1 MSVGRL
7 LSLAVVV
14 CVSIAPARAQ
24 RYGEV
29 FGRIVDF
36 SQGGVFDASITIVD
50 EDTGFRRTVQS
61 ETGGAYA
68 VGSLAP
74 GSYKIT
80 VRKEGFR
87 PVMKFGVKVSS
98 GAAAR
103 EDFQLPLGSMEESVT
118 VVGTAPALERPDASA
133 GGQFDLDEVGQ
144 LPLNGRGVITL
155 LELIP
160 GTNVIPA
167 TRGDAGQF
175 TTSGM
180 RPNTNL
186 FTVDGVS
193 ANTGVSAGGLPAQ
206 SSGGALPALSAF
218 GSLDSMISVEAVQ
231 DFKLQTSTAVAEFGR
246 MPGASIALSSR
257 AGTDHFHG
265 SAVFRYR
272 NQYMGANDWFANQAG
287 DPRAPLGYEDF
298 APSFGGPLKRNRT
311 FFFLSYEGIWL
322 NQPYVYK
329 VPVPSTDTRLAVSP
343 AERAVLNLFPQP
355 NQGSLGQGAALWT
368 GQINRPA
375 GLTSGSARIDQ
386 AVTPRVTLFGRYSDS
401 PSHND
406 FGMPQVNHLDLRAQS
421 LTLGLN
427 ARPTARTVL
436 DVRVNESQSS
446 ADSIWTDTTGSNA
459 PGCALAT
466 LASGF
471 FPNVTVPCDELVRFS
486 IDGIGQVT
494 SGPEGSRRERQFQIV
509 PTAGLNLGRHAIK
522 IGADYR
528 RILAIRRDPTGS
540 VNLIDQSAGT
550 LTLLQDW
557 WKASA
562 NPINQDVAIEELSL
576 WLQDTWQVSSR
587 LTVAAGLRWEFS
599 PAPTVPANF
608 LDTTTNS
615 VVLNTQPLWPTSY
628 HDFAPRLGLAW
639 RLTKDGRT
647 VLRAGGGLYYDSSM
661 SIATDLI
668 NGGPFSASTPLKS
681 NISPFSTSSLTFGFE
696 QGLKLPQVRQWNVSL
711 EHGFGTHDVISLGY
725 VGSSGRDLIRREAGG
740 AGSSGQDYVALT
752 TNHGA
757 SSYNALEAQYRRH
770 VARGLD
776 AVASYA
782 WSHSLDN
789 DSSDSFLLW
798 STNGA
803 GIGGDHASS
812 DFDLRHSLTAAVS
825 YELPPPGSPRFAARL
840 LGGWVFDGI
849 VHARTG
855 FPIVLQQQEEI
866 LAINIVNAYRPN
878 WVYGQPLWI
887 SDANAPGGKTLNPA
901 AFSIPG
907 TYNTK
912 QGNLGRN
919 VPSGFGMEQVDL
931 SLKREFHFSEQRGIQ
946 VRLEV
951 FNALNQANFADPIK
965 FLDSPLFGQSTS
977 MLNTMLGTGS
987 SGSGLAPILQIGGP
1001 RSVQLS
1007 VRLHF

>member
-1 MSVGRL
+1 
-7 LSLAVVV
+7 
-14 CVSIAPARAQ
+14 
-24 RYGEV
+24 
-29 FGRIVDF
+29 
-36 SQGGVFDASITIVD
+36 
-50 EDTGFRRTVQS
+50 
-61 ETGGAYA
+61 
-68 VGSLAP
+68 
-74 GSYKIT
+74 
-80 VRKEGFR
+80 
-87 PVMKFGVKVSS
+87 
-98 GAAAR
+98 
-103 EDFQLPLGSMEESVT
+103 
-118 VVGTAPALERPDASA
+118 
-133 GGQFDLDEVGQ
+133 
-144 LPLNGRGVITL
+144 
-155 LELIP
+155 
-160 GTNVIPA
+160 
-167 TRGDAGQF
+167 
-175 TTSGM
+175 
-180 RPNTNL
+180 
-186 FTVDGVS
+186 
-193 ANTGVSAGGLPAQ
+193 
-206 SSGGALPALSAF
+206 
-218 GSLDSMISVEAVQ
+218 
-231 DFKLQTSTAVAEFGR
+231 
-246 MPGASIALSSR
+246 
-257 AGTDHFHG
+257 
-265 SAVFRYR
+265 
-272 NQYMGANDWFANQAG
+272 MGANDWFANQAG

>member
-1 MSVGRL
+1 MPVGRL

-29 FGRIVDF
+29 FGRIVDS
-36 SQGGVFDASITIVD
+36 SQGGVSDASILIVD
-50 EDTGFRRTVQS
+50 EDTGFRRTVES

-87 PVMKFGVKVSS
+87 PVMKFGVKVSWD
-98 GAAAR
+98 AAAR

-206 SSGGALPALSAF
+206 SSGGSLPALSAF

-257 AGTDHFHG
+257 AGSDHFHG

-287 DPRAPLGYEDF
+287 YPRAPLGYEDF

-322 NQPYVYK
+322 NQPYMYK

-343 AERAVLNLFPQP
+343 AELAVLNLFPQP
-355 NQGSLGQGAALWT
+355 NQGPLSQGAGLWT

-386 AVTPRVTLFGRYSDS
+386 AVTPRVTLFARYSDS

-406 FGMPQVNHLDLRAQS
+406 FGMPQVNHLNLRAQS

-436 DVRVNESQSS
+436 DLRVNESQST
-446 ADSIWTDTTGSNA
+446 ADSIWTDSTGSDA

-466 LASGF
+466 LAAGF
-471 FPNVTVPCDELVRFS
+471 NPRDTITCDDLVRLS
-486 IDGIGQVT
+486 INGIGEVI
-494 SGPEGSRRERQFQIV
+494 SGREGSRRERQFQIV
-509 PTAGLNLGRHAIK
+509 PTGGLNLGHHAIK
-522 IGADYR
+522 AGADYR

-540 VNLIDQSAGT
+540 TNLIDESADT
-550 LTLLQDW
+550 IALLQDW
-557 WKASA
+557 WDAYAPPVNA
-562 NPINQDVAIEELSL
+562 NVAVQELSL

-599 PAPTVPANF
+599 PAPTAAGYF
-608 LDTTTNS
+608 LDTTTNNL
-615 VVLNTQPLWPTSY
+615 VLNTQPLWPTSY

-639 RLTKDGRT
+639 RLTRDGRT

-668 NGGPFSASTPLKS
+668 NGGPFSTTTLHSS
-681 NISPFSTSSLTFGFE
+681 ISPISSSSLAFGFE

-725 VGSSGRDLIRREAGG
+725 VGSAGRDLIRREAGG
-740 AGSSGQDYVALT
+740 AGSNGQNYVALT
-752 TNHGA
+752 TDHGA
-757 SSYNALEAQYRRH
+757 STYDALEAQYRRH

-776 AVASYA
+776 AVASYT

-789 DSSDSFLLW
+789 DSSDAFLLW
-798 STNGA
+798 SANGA
-803 GIGGDHASS
+803 GLGDDHASS
-812 DFDLRHSLTAAVS
+812 DFDLRHSLTAAVG
-825 YELPPPGSPRFAARL
+825 YELPPPASPRFAARL
-840 LGGWVFDGI
+840 LGAWVFDGI

-855 FPIVLQQQEEI
+855 FPITLQQEEEI
-866 LAINIVNAYRPN
+866 DAINVVNAYRPN

-907 TYNTK
+907 TYNTT

-919 VPSGFGMEQVDL
+919 VPSGFGMGQVDL
-931 SLKREFHFSEQRGIQ
+931 SLKREFRFGEQRGIQ

-951 FNALNQANFADPIK
+951 FNALNQANFADPLK

-987 SGSGLAPILQIGGP
+987 SGSGLAPVLQIGGP

>member
-1 MSVGRL
+1 MPVGRL

-14 CVSIAPARAQ
+14 SVSIAPARAQ
-24 RYGEV
+24 RYGEI
-29 FGRIVDF
+29 FGKIVD
-36 SQGGVFDASITIVD
+36 SSLGGVSDASIMLVD
-50 EDTGFRRTVQS
+50 EDTGFRRTSQS

-68 VGSLAP
+68 IGSLAP

-87 PVMKFGVKVSS
+87 PVMMFGVRVSA
-98 GAAAR
+98 GVAAR
-103 EDFQLPLGSMEESVT
+103 QDFQLPLGSIEDSVT

-175 TTSGM
+175 TTGGM
-180 RPNTNL
+180 RANTNL
-186 FTVDGVS
+186 FTVDGIS

-206 SSGGALPALSAF
+206 SSGGSLPALSAF

-231 DFKLQTSTAVAEFGR
+231 EFKLQTSTAVAEFGR

-257 AGTDHFHG
+257 AGTDQFHG
-265 SAVFRYR
+265 AAVFRYR

-287 DPRAPLGYEDF
+287 YPRAPLGYEDF

-311 FFFLSYEGIWL
+311 FFFLTYEGIWL
-322 NQPYVYK
+322 NQPYMYK
-329 VPVPSTDTRLAVSP
+329 VPVPSADVRLAVSP
-343 AERAVLNLFPQP
+343 AEQAVLNLFPQP
-355 NQGSLGQGAALWT
+355 NQGLIAPSVGLWT
-368 GQINRPA
+368 GQINRAA

-386 AVTPRVTLFGRYSDS
+386 AVTPRVTLFARYSDS

-406 FGMPQVNHLDLRAQS
+406 FGMPQVNHLNLRAQS

-427 ARPTARTVL
+427 ARPTLRTVL

-446 ADSIWTDTTGSNA
+446 ADSIWTDSAGSDA

-466 LASGF
+466 LAAGF
-471 FPNVTVPCDELVRFS
+471 FPRNTITCDDLVRLS
-486 IDGIGQVT
+486 INGIGQVI
-494 SGPEGSRRERQFQIV
+494 SGREGSRRERQFQIV
-509 PTAGLNLGRHAIK
+509 PTAGLNLGHHSIK
-522 IGADYR
+522 LGADYR

-540 VNLIDQSAGT
+540 TNLIDESADT
-550 LTLLQDW
+550 ITLLQDW
-557 WKASA
+557 WDAYAAPVNAS
-562 NPINQDVAIEELSL
+562 VGVEELSV

-599 PAPTVPANF
+599 PAPTVAGYF
-608 LDTTTNS
+608 LDTTSNNL
-615 VVLNTQPLWPTSY
+615 VLNTQPLWPTSY

-639 RLTKDGRT
+639 RLTKEGRT

-661 SIATDLI
+661 SIATDVI
-668 NGGPFSASTPLKS
+668 NGGPFSASRLTS
-681 NISPFSTSSLTFGFE
+681 GISPISTSSLMFGFE

-711 EHGFGTHDVISLGY
+711 EHGFGTHDVVSLGY
-725 VGSSGRDLIRREAGG
+725 VGSSGRGLIRREAGG
-740 AGSSGQDYVALT
+740 AGSNGQDYVALT
-752 TNHGA
+752 TNQAA

-776 AVASYA
+776 AVASYT

-789 DSSDSFLLW
+789 DSSDAFLLW
-798 STNGA
+798 SANGA

-825 YELPPPGSPRFAARL
+825 YELPPPNSPRFTARL
-840 LGGWVFDGI
+840 LGSWVFDGI

-855 FPIVLQQQEEI
+855 FPINLQQEEEI
-866 LAINIVNAYRPN
+866 DAINVVNAYRPG

-887 SDANAPGGKTLNPA
+887 SDTNAPGGKTLNPA

-907 TYNTK
+907 TYNTT

-919 VPSGFGMEQVDL
+919 VLSGFGMKQVDL
-931 SLKREFHFSEQRGIQ
+931 SLKREFPFGEKRGIQ
-946 VRLEV
+946 FRLEV
-951 FNALNQANFADPIK
+951 FNALNLANFADPIR
-965 FLDSPLFGQSTS
+965 FMDSPLFGQSTS
-977 MLNTMLGTGS
+977 MLNSMLGTGS

-1001 RSVQLS
+1001 RSAQLS
-1007 VRLHF
+1007 VRFHF

>member
-1 MSVGRL
+1 MPVGRL
-7 LSLAVVV
+7 LSLAMVVALSV
-14 CVSIAPARAQ
+14 APARAQ

-29 FGRIVDF
+29 FGRIVDS
-36 SQGGVFDASITIVD
+36 SQGGVSDASITIVD
-50 EDTGFRRTVQS
+50 EDTGFRRAAQS

-68 VGSLAP
+68 IGSLAP

-87 PVMKFGVKVSS
+87 PVMKFGVKVST

-103 EDFQLPLGSMEESVT
+103 EDFQLALGSMEESVT

-133 GGQFDLDEVGQ
+133 GGQFDLDEAGQ

-206 SSGGALPALSAF
+206 SSGGALPSLSAF

-231 DFKLQTSTAVAEFGR
+231 EFKLQTSTAVAEFGR

-287 DPRAPLGYEDF
+287 YPRAPLGYEDF

-311 FFFLSYEGIWL
+311 FFFLSYENIWL
-322 NQPYVYK
+322 NQPYMYK
-329 VPVPSTDTRLAVSP
+329 VPAPSADTRLAVSP

-355 NQGSLGQGAALWT
+355 NQGALGTDTGLWT

-386 AVTPRVTLFGRYSDS
+386 AVTPRVTVFARYSDS

-427 ARPTARTVL
+427 ARPSARTVL

-471 FPNVTVPCDELVRFS
+471 FPSDTVTCDSLVRFS
-486 IDGIGQVT
+486 INGVGEAI
-494 SGPEGSRRERQFQIV
+494 SGREGSRRQRQFQIV
-509 PTAGLNLGRHAIK
+509 PTAGLNLGRHSIK
-522 IGADYR
+522 LGADYR

-540 VNLIDQSAGT
+540 TNLIDESADT

-557 WKASA
+557 WSA
-562 NPINQDVAIEELSL
+562 YAAPVNANAAVEELSV

-599 PAPTVPANF
+599 PAPNVSANF
-608 LDTTTNS
+608 LDPTTNGL
-615 VVLNTQPLWPTSY
+615 VLNRQPLWPTSY
-628 HDFAPRLGLAW
+628 HDYAPRLGLAW
-639 RLTKDGRT
+639 RLTEDGRT
-647 VLRAGGGLYYDSSM
+647 VLRAGGGLFYDSSM

-668 NGGPFSASTPLKS
+668 NGGPFNASKLTS
-681 NISPFSTSSLTFGFE
+681 NISLIASSSLTFGFE

-711 EHGFGTHDVISLGY
+711 EHGFGTHDEISLGY
-725 VGSSGRDLIRREAGG
+725 VGSSGRELIRREAGG
-740 AGSSGQDYVALT
+740 AGSIGQSYAALT
-752 TNHGA
+752 TDHGA
-757 SSYNALEAQYRRH
+757 SSYDALEAQYRRH

-789 DSSDSFLLW
+789 DSSDAFLLW
-798 STNGA
+798 CASGA

-825 YELPPPGSPRFAARL
+825 YQLAPPASPGFAARL
-840 LGGWVFDGI
+840 VGGWAFDAI

-855 FPIVLQQQEEI
+855 FPITLQQQEEI
-866 LAINIVNAYRPN
+866 DAIGVVNAYRPD

-887 SDANAPGGKTLNPA
+887 SEANAPGGKTLNPA
-901 AFSIPG
+901 AFSVPG
-907 TYNTK
+907 TYNTA

-931 SLKREFHFSEQRGIQ
+931 SLKREFHFGEQRGIQ
-946 VRLEV
+946 FRLEA
-951 FNALNQANFADPIK
+951 FNAFNHANFADPIK

>member
-1 MSVGRL
+1 MPVGRL

-14 CVSIAPARAQ
+14 CVSMAPARAQ

-29 FGRIVDF
+29 FGKIVDS
-36 SQGGVFDASITIVD
+36 SQGGVSDASIMIVD

-68 VGSLAP
+68 IGSLAP

-231 DFKLQTSTAVAEFGR
+231 DFKLQTSSAVAEFGR

-287 DPRAPLGYEDF
+287 YPRAPLGYEDF

-329 VPVPSTDTRLAVSP
+329 VPVPSTEVRLAVSP
-343 AERAVLNLFPQP
+343 AEQAVLNLFPQP
-355 NQGSLGQGAALWT
+355 NHGLIATNTGEWT
-368 GQINRPA
+368 GQVNRPA

-406 FGMPQVNHLDLRAQS
+406 FGEPQVNHLGLRAQS

-446 ADSIWTDTTGSNA
+446 ADSVWTASTGSGA

-466 LASGF
+466 QASGF
-471 FPNVTVPCDELVRFS
+471 FPRATVTCDDLVRFS
-486 IDGIGQVT
+486 INGIGQVI
-494 SGPEGSRRERQFQIV
+494 SGREGSRRERQFQIV
-509 PTAGLNLGRHAIK
+509 PTAGLNLGRHSIK
-522 IGADYR
+522 LGLDYR

-540 VNLIDQSAGT
+540 INLIDESADT
-550 LTLLQDW
+550 ITLLQDW
-557 WKASA
+557 WFAHADPVNA
-562 NPINQDVAIEELSL
+562 NAAVQELSL

-599 PAPTVPANF
+599 PAPTAQANF
-608 LDTTTNS
+608 LDATTNS
-615 VVLNTQPLWPTSY
+615 LVQNTQPLWPTSY
-628 HDFAPRLGLAW
+628 HDYAPRLGLAW
-639 RLTKDGRT
+639 RITKDGRT
-647 VLRAGGGLYYDSSM
+647 VLRAGGGLFYDSSM

-668 NGGPFSASTPLKS
+668 NGGPFSANVLNS
-681 NISPFSTSSLTFGFE
+681 NISPIASSSLTFGFE

-740 AGSSGQDYVALT
+740 AGSNLQDYVALT

-757 SSYNALEAQYRRH
+757 SSYNALQAQYRRH

-776 AVASYA
+776 AVVSYA
-782 WSHSLDN
+782 WAHSLDD
-789 DSSDSFLLW
+789 DSSDAFLLW
-798 STNGA
+798 AAHGA
-803 GIGGDHASS
+803 GIGHDHASS

-825 YELPPPGSPRFAARL
+825 YELPPPASPRFAARL
-840 LGGWVFDGI
+840 LGGWAFDGI

-855 FPIVLQQQEEI
+855 FPITLQQAEEI
-866 LAINIVNAYRPN
+866 SAINVVNAYRPN

-907 TYNTK
+907 TYNTT

-919 VPSGFGMEQVDL
+919 VPSGFGMAQLDL
-931 SLKREFHFSEQRGIQ
+931 SLKREFHFGEQRGIQ
-946 VRLEV
+946 FRLEA
-951 FNALNQANFADPIK
+951 FNALNQANFADPIR

-987 SGSGLAPILQIGGP
+987 SGSGLAPVLQIGGP

>member
-1 MSVGRL
+1 MPVGRL
-7 LSLAVVV
+7 LSLAVLV
-14 CVSIAPARAQ
+14 CVSMAPARAQ

-29 FGRIVDF
+29 FGRIVDS
-36 SQGGVFDASITIVD
+36 SQGGVSDASIMIVD

-61 ETGGAYA
+61 EASGAYA
-68 VGSLAP
+68 IGSLAP

-80 VRKEGFR
+80 IRKEGFR
-87 PVMKFGVKVSS
+87 PVMKFGVKISS
-98 GAAAR
+98 GEAAR

-265 SAVFRYR
+265 SAVFRFR

-287 DPRAPLGYEDF
+287 YPRAPLGYEDL
-298 APSFGGPLKRNRT
+298 APSFGGPIKRNRT
-311 FFFLSYEGIWL
+311 FFFLSYESIWL
-322 NQPYVYK
+322 NQPFMYK
-329 VPVPSTDTRLAVSP
+329 VPVPSAAARLAVIP
-343 AERAVLNLFPQP
+343 AEEAVLNLFPQP
-355 NQGSLGQGAALWT
+355 NQGPLAVGVDEWT
-368 GQINRPA
+368 GQVNRAA

-386 AVTPRVTLFGRYSDS
+386 AVTPRVTLFARYSDS
-401 PSHND
+401 PSHSD
-406 FGMPQVNHLDLRAQS
+406 FGMPEVNHVNLRAQS

-436 DVRVNESQSS
+436 DVRVNESQST

-459 PGCALAT
+459 PGCTLAT
-466 LASGF
+466 LASALN
-471 FPNVTVPCDELVRFS
+471 PRATITCDDMVRLY
-486 IDGIGQVT
+486 IDGVGEVI
-494 SGPEGSRRERQFQIV
+494 SGREGSRRERQFQIV
-509 PTAGLNLGRHAIK
+509 PTAGLNLGRHAVK
-522 IGADYR
+522 IGADFR

-540 VNLIDQSAGT
+540 TNLIDVSADTIT
-550 LTLLQDW
+550 LPQVW
-557 WKASA
+557 WDAYA
-562 NPINQDVAIEELSL
+562 PPVNQDVAVQELSL

-599 PAPTVPANF
+599 PAPTVSANF
-608 LDTTTNS
+608 LDTTS
-615 VVLNTQPLWPTSY
+615 GEMVLNTQPLWPTSY

-647 VLRAGGGLYYDSSM
+647 VVRAGAGLYYDSSM

-668 NGGPFSASTPLKS
+668 NGGPFSATTLHSNVSPLA
-681 NISPFSTSSLTFGFE
+681 SSLLTFGFE
-696 QGLKLPQVRQWNVSL
+696 QGLKLPQVRQWNVL
-711 EHGFGTHDVISLGY
+711 IEHGFGTHDAISLGY
-725 VGSSGRDLIRREAGG
+725 VGSTGRDLIRREAGG
-740 AGSSGQDYVALT
+740 AGSAGQYYAALT

-757 SSYNALEAQYRRH
+757 SSYNALEVQYRRH

-789 DSSDSFLLW
+789 DSSDAFLLW
-798 STNGA
+798 SANGA

-812 DFDLRHSLTAAVS
+812 DFDLRHSLTAALS
-825 YELPPPGSPRFAARL
+825 YELPPPASPRFAARL
-840 LGGWVFDGI
+840 LGGWAFDAI

-855 FPIVLQQQEEI
+855 FPITLLQREEI
-866 LAINIVNAYRPN
+866 DAIGIVNAYRPN

-887 SDANAPGGKTLNPA
+887 SDANAPGGKILNPA

-907 TYNTK
+907 ENNTK

-931 SLKREFHFSEQRGIQ
+931 SLKREFHFGEQRGIQ

-965 FLDSPLFGQSTS
+965 FLDSALFGQSTS

-1001 RSVQLS
+1001 RSMQLS

>member
-1 MSVGRL
+1 MPVGRL

-24 RYGEV
+24 RYGDV
-29 FGRIVDF
+29 FGKIVDS
-36 SQGGVFDASITIVD
+36 SQGGVSDASITIVD
-50 EDTGFRRTVQS
+50 EDTGFRRTAQS

-144 LPLNGRGVITL
+144 LPLNGRGIITL

-246 MPGASIALSSR
+246 MPGASIALTSR

-287 DPRAPLGYEDF
+287 YPRAPLGYEDL

-329 VPVPSTDTRLAVSP
+329 VPVPATDTRLAVSP
-343 AERAVLNLFPQP
+343 AERAVLNLFPQA
-355 NQGSLGQGAALWT
+355 NQGSLGQGAGLWT

-386 AVTPRVTLFGRYSDS
+386 AVTPRVTLFARYSDS

-436 DVRVNESQSS
+436 DLRVNESQSS
-446 ADSIWTDTTGSNA
+446 ADSIWTDTTGSDA

-471 FPNVTVPCDELVRFS
+471 FPRETLTCNDLVRLS
-486 IDGIGQVT
+486 INGIGEVI
-494 SGPEGSRRERQFQIV
+494 SGREGSRRERQFQIV
-509 PTAGLNLGRHAIK
+509 PTAGLNLGHHSIK
-522 IGADYR
+522 LGTDYR
-528 RILAIRRDPTGS
+528 RILAIRRDPAGS
-540 VNLIDQSAGT
+540 TNLVDESADT
-550 LTLLQDW
+550 ITLLQDW
-557 WKASA
+557 WSA
-562 NPINQDVAIEELSL
+562 YAPPVNANAAVKELSL

-599 PAPTVPANF
+599 PAPIVAGYF
-608 LDTTTNS
+608 LDATTNNL
-615 VVLNTQPLWPTSY
+615 VLNTQPLWPTSY
-628 HDFAPRLGLAW
+628 HDYAPRLGLAW
-639 RLTKDGRT
+639 RLSKDGRT

-668 NGGPFSASTPLKS
+668 NGGPFSATMLKS
-681 NISPFSTSSLTFGFE
+681 NISPISSSSLMFGFE

-740 AGSSGQDYVALT
+740 AGSNGQDYVALT

-757 SSYNALEAQYRRH
+757 SSYNALQAQYRRH

-789 DSSDSFLLW
+789 DSSDAFLLW
-798 STNGA
+798 SANGA
-803 GIGGDHASS
+803 AIGADHASS

-825 YELPPPGSPRFAARL
+825 YELPPPASPRFAARL
-840 LGGWVFDGI
+840 LGAWAFDGI

-855 FPIVLQQQEEI
+855 FPITLQQEEEI
-866 LAINIVNAYRPN
+866 DAINVVNAYRPK

-887 SDANAPGGKTLNPA
+887 SDANAPGGKSFNPA

-907 TYNTK
+907 TYNTT

-919 VPSGFGMEQVDL
+919 VPSGFGMEQVDF
-931 SLKREFHFSEQRGIQ
+931 SLKREFHFGEQRGIQ
-946 VRLEV
+946 LRLEA
-951 FNALNQANFADPIK
+951 FNVLNQANFADPIK
-965 FLDSPLFGQSTS
+965 FMDSPLFGQSTS

-987 SGSGLAPILQIGGP
+987 SGSGLAPVLQIGGP

>member
-1 MSVGRL
+1 MPVGRL

-29 FGRIVDF
+29 FGKIVDS
-36 SQGGVFDASITIVD
+36 SQGGVSDAAITIID

-68 VGSLAP
+68 VGSMVP

-87 PVMKFGVKVSS
+87 QVVMFGVKVSA

-103 EDFQLPLGSMEESVT
+103 QDFQLPLGSMEESVT

-144 LPLNGRGVITL
+144 LPLNGRGIITL

-193 ANTGVSAGGLPAQ
+193 ANTGVSTGGLPAQ

-246 MPGASIALSSR
+246 MPGASIALTSR

-287 DPRAPLGYEDF
+287 YPRAPLGYEDF

-329 VPVPSTDTRLAVSP
+329 VPVPSTDARLAVSP
-343 AERAVLNLFPQP
+343 AERAVLNLFPQA
-355 NQGSLGQGAALWT
+355 NQGSLGQGAGLWT

-386 AVTPRVTLFGRYSDS
+386 AVTPRVTLFARYSDS

-436 DVRVNESQSS
+436 DLRVNESQSS
-446 ADSIWTDTTGSNA
+446 ADSIWTDTTGSDA

-471 FPNVTVPCDELVRFS
+471 FPRETLTCNDLVRLS
-486 IDGIGQVT
+486 INGIGEVI
-494 SGPEGSRRERQFQIV
+494 SGREGSRRERQFQIV
-509 PTAGLNLGRHAIK
+509 PTAGLNLGHHSIK
-522 IGADYR
+522 LGTDYR
-528 RILAIRRDPTGS
+528 RILAIRRDPAGS
-540 VNLIDQSAGT
+540 TNLVDESADT
-550 LTLLQDW
+550 ITLLQDW
-557 WKASA
+557 WSA
-562 NPINQDVAIEELSL
+562 YAAPVNANAAVKELSL

-599 PAPTVPANF
+599 PAPTVAGYF
-608 LDTTTNS
+608 LDATTNNL
-615 VVLNTQPLWPTSY
+615 VLNTQPLWPTSY
-628 HDFAPRLGLAW
+628 HDYAPRLGLAW
-639 RLTKDGRT
+639 RLSKDGRT

-668 NGGPFSASTPLKS
+668 NGGPFSATMLKS
-681 NISPFSTSSLTFGFE
+681 NISPISSSSLMFGFE

-740 AGSSGQDYVALT
+740 AGSNGQDYVALT

-757 SSYNALEAQYRRH
+757 SSYNALQAQYRRH

-789 DSSDSFLLW
+789 DSSDAFLLW
-798 STNGA
+798 SANGA
-803 GIGGDHASS
+803 AIGADHASS

-825 YELPPPGSPRFAARL
+825 YELPPPASPRFAARL
-840 LGGWVFDGI
+840 LGAWAFDGI

-855 FPIVLQQQEEI
+855 FPITLQQEEEI
-866 LAINIVNAYRPN
+866 DAINVVNAYRPK

-887 SDANAPGGKTLNPA
+887 SDANAPGGKSFNPA

-907 TYNTK
+907 TYNTT

-919 VPSGFGMEQVDL
+919 VPSGFGMEQVDF
-931 SLKREFHFSEQRGIQ
+931 SLKREFHFGEQRGIQ
-946 VRLEV
+946 LRLEA
-951 FNALNQANFADPIK
+951 FNVLNQANFADPIK
-965 FLDSPLFGQSTS
+965 FMDSPLFGQSTS

-987 SGSGLAPILQIGGP
+987 SGSGLAPVLQIGGP

>member
-14 CVSIAPARAQ
+14 CVSMAPARAQ
-24 RYGEV
+24 GYGEV
-29 FGRIVDF
+29 FGKIVDS
-36 SQGGVFDASITIVD
+36 SQGGVSDASITIVD
-50 EDTGFRRTVQS
+50 EDTGFRRAAQS

-68 VGSLAP
+68 IGSLAP

-87 PVMKFGVKVSS
+87 PVMKFGVRVSS

-103 EDFQLPLGSMEESVT
+103 EDFQLPLGSMEDSVT

-133 GGQFDLDEVGQ
+133 GGQFDLDEVGR

-206 SSGGALPALSAF
+206 SSGGALPSLSAF

-231 DFKLQTSTAVAEFGR
+231 DFKLQTSTSVAEFGR

-287 DPRAPLGYEDF
+287 YPRAPLGYEDL
-298 APSFGGPLKRNRT
+298 APSLGGPLKRNRT

-329 VPVPSTDTRLAVSP
+329 VPVPSTEVRLAVSP
-343 AERAVLNLFPQP
+343 AEQAVLNLFPQP
-355 NQGSLGQGAALWT
+355 NQGPLGQGAGLWT

-386 AVTPRVTLFGRYSDS
+386 AVTPRVTLFARYSDS

-406 FGMPQVNHLDLRAQS
+406 FGTPEVNHIDLRAQS

-436 DVRVNESQSS
+436 DLRVNESQSS

-471 FPNVTVPCDELVRFS
+471 APSTTVTCDELVRFS
-486 IDGIGQVT
+486 IDGIGQAI
-494 SGPEGSRRERQFQIV
+494 SGREGSRRERQFQIV
-509 PTAGLNLGRHAIK
+509 PTAGLNLGRHSIK
-522 IGADYR
+522 LGADYR

-540 VNLIDQSAGT
+540 INLIAEGAAT

-557 WKASA
+557 WRASA
-562 NPINQDVAIEELSL
+562 DPVNANAAVQELSL

-599 PAPTVPANF
+599 PAPTVTANF
-608 LDTTTNS
+608 LNAAGNGL
-615 VVLNTQPLWPTSY
+615 VPNTQPLWPTSY
-628 HDFAPRLGLAW
+628 DDYAPRLGLAW
-639 RLTKDGRT
+639 RLTNDGRT
-647 VLRAGGGLYYDSSM
+647 VLRAGGGLFYDSSM

-668 NGGPFSASTPLKS
+668 NGGPFSANKLTSGISSIS
-681 NISPFSTSSLTFGFE
+681 NSSLSFGFE
-696 QGLKLPQVRQWNVSL
+696 HGLKLPQVRQWNVSL
-711 EHGFGTHDVISLGY
+711 EHGFGNHDVISLGY

-740 AGSSGQDYVALT
+740 AGTDGQSYVALT
-752 TNHGA
+752 TDHGA
-757 SSYNALEAQYRRH
+757 SSYNALEMQYRRH

-776 AVASYA
+776 AVASYT
-782 WSHSLDN
+782 WSHSLDD
-789 DSSDSFLLW
+789 DSSDAFLLW
-798 STNGA
+798 SAFGA
-803 GIGGDHASS
+803 GIGDDHASS

-825 YELPPPGSPRFAARL
+825 YELPPPASPKFAARL
-840 LGGWVFDGI
+840 LGGWSIDGI

-855 FPIVLQQQEEI
+855 FPITLQEAEEI
-866 LAINIVNAYRPN
+866 DAINVVNAYRPN

-887 SDANAPGGKTLNPA
+887 SDAHAPGGKTLNPA
-901 AFSIPG
+901 AFSIPASPAQS
-907 TYNTK
+907 

-919 VPSGFGMEQVDL
+919 VPSGFGMGQVDL
-931 SLKREFHFSEQRGIQ
+931 ALKREFHFGEQRGIQ
-946 VRLEV
+946 FRLEA
-951 FNALNQANFADPIK
+951 FNALNQANFADPIR

-987 SGSGLAPILQIGGP
+987 SGSGLAPVLQIGGP
-1001 RSVQLS
+1001 RSVQVS

>member
-1 MSVGRL
+1 MPVGRL

-14 CVSIAPARAQ
+14 SVSIAPARAQ
-24 RYGEV
+24 RYGEI
-29 FGRIVDF
+29 FGKIVD
-36 SQGGVFDASITIVD
+36 SSLGGVSDASIMLVD
-50 EDTGFRRTVQS
+50 EDTGFRRTSQS

-68 VGSLAP
+68 IGSLAP

-87 PVMKFGVKVSS
+87 PVMMFGVRVSA
-98 GAAAR
+98 GVAAR
-103 EDFQLPLGSMEESVT
+103 QDFQLPLGSIEDSVT

-175 TTSGM
+175 TTGGM
-180 RPNTNL
+180 RANTNL
-186 FTVDGVS
+186 FTVDGIS

-206 SSGGALPALSAF
+206 SSGGSLPALSAF

-231 DFKLQTSTAVAEFGR
+231 EFKLQTSTAVAEFGR

-257 AGTDHFHG
+257 AGTDQFHG
-265 SAVFRYR
+265 AAVFRYR

-287 DPRAPLGYEDF
+287 YPRAPLGYEDF

-311 FFFLSYEGIWL
+311 FFFLTYEGIWL
-322 NQPYVYK
+322 DQPYMYK
-329 VPVPSTDTRLAVSP
+329 VPVPSADVRLAVSP
-343 AERAVLNLFPQP
+343 AEQAVLNLFPQP
-355 NQGSLGQGAALWT
+355 NQGLIAPSVGLWT
-368 GQINRPA
+368 GQINRAA

-386 AVTPRVTLFGRYSDS
+386 AVTPRVTLFARYSDS

-406 FGMPQVNHLDLRAQS
+406 FGMPQVNHLNLRAQS

-427 ARPTARTVL
+427 ARPTLRTVL

-446 ADSIWTDTTGSNA
+446 ADSIWTDSAGSDA

-466 LASGF
+466 LAAGF
-471 FPNVTVPCDELVRFS
+471 FPRNTITCDDLVRLS
-486 IDGIGQVT
+486 INGIGQVI
-494 SGPEGSRRERQFQIV
+494 SGREGSRRERQFQIV
-509 PTAGLNLGRHAIK
+509 PTAGLNLGHHSIK
-522 IGADYR
+522 LGADYR

-540 VNLIDQSAGT
+540 TNLIDESADT
-550 LTLLQDW
+550 ITLLQDW
-557 WKASA
+557 WDAYAAPVNAS
-562 NPINQDVAIEELSL
+562 VGVEELSV

-599 PAPTVPANF
+599 PAPTVAGYF
-608 LDTTTNS
+608 LDVTSNS
-615 VVLNTQPLWPTSY
+615 LVLNTQPLWPTSC

-639 RLTKDGRT
+639 RLTKEGRT

-661 SIATDLI
+661 SIATDVI
-668 NGGPFSASTPLKS
+668 NGGPFSASRLTS
-681 NISPFSTSSLTFGFE
+681 GISPISTSSLMFGFE

-711 EHGFGTHDVISLGY
+711 EHGFGTHDVVSLGY
-725 VGSSGRDLIRREAGG
+725 VGSSGRGLIRREAGG
-740 AGSSGQDYVALT
+740 AGSNGQDYVALT
-752 TNHGA
+752 TNQAA

-776 AVASYA
+776 AVASYT

-789 DSSDSFLLW
+789 DSSDAFLLW
-798 STNGA
+798 SANGA

-812 DFDLRHSLTAAVS
+812 DFDLRHSLTGAVS
-825 YELPPPGSPRFAARL
+825 YELPPPNSPRFTARL
-840 LGGWVFDGI
+840 LGSWVFDGI

-855 FPIVLQQQEEI
+855 FPINLQQEEEI
-866 LAINIVNAYRPN
+866 DAINVVNAYRPG

-887 SDANAPGGKTLNPA
+887 SDTNAPGGKTLNPA

-907 TYNTK
+907 TYNTT

-919 VPSGFGMEQVDL
+919 VLSGFGMKQVDL
-931 SLKREFHFSEQRGIQ
+931 SLKREFPFSEKRGIQ
-946 VRLEV
+946 FRLEI
-951 FNALNQANFADPIK
+951 FNALNLANFADPIR
-965 FLDSPLFGQSTS
+965 FMDSPLFGQSTS
-977 MLNTMLGTGS
+977 MLNSMLGTGS

-1001 RSVQLS
+1001 RSAQLS
-1007 VRLHF
+1007 VRFHF

>member
-1 MSVGRL
+1 MPVGRL
-7 LSLAVVV
+7 LSLAMVVALSV
-14 CVSIAPARAQ
+14 APARAQ

-29 FGRIVDF
+29 FGRIVDS
-36 SQGGVFDASITIVD
+36 SQGGVSDASITIVD
-50 EDTGFRRTVQS
+50 EDTGFRRAAQS

-68 VGSLAP
+68 IGSLAP

-87 PVMKFGVKVSS
+87 PVMKFGVKVST

-103 EDFQLPLGSMEESVT
+103 EDFQLALGSMEESVT

-133 GGQFDLDEVGQ
+133 GGQFDLDEAGQ

-206 SSGGALPALSAF
+206 SSGGALPSLSAF

-231 DFKLQTSTAVAEFGR
+231 EFKLQTSTAVAEFGR

-257 AGTDHFHG
+257 AGTDQFHG
-265 SAVFRYR
+265 TAVFRYR

-287 DPRAPLGYEDF
+287 YPRAPLGYEDF

-311 FFFLSYEGIWL
+311 FFFLSYENIWL
-322 NQPYVYK
+322 NQPYMYK
-329 VPVPSTDTRLAVSP
+329 VPAPSADTRLAVSP

-355 NQGSLGQGAALWT
+355 NQGALGTDTGLWT

-386 AVTPRVTLFGRYSDS
+386 AVTPRVTVFARYSDS

-427 ARPTARTVL
+427 ARPSARTVL

-471 FPNVTVPCDELVRFS
+471 FPSDTVTCDSLVRFS
-486 IDGIGQVT
+486 INGVGEAI
-494 SGPEGSRRERQFQIV
+494 SGREGSRRQRQFQIV
-509 PTAGLNLGRHAIK
+509 PTAGLNLGRHSIK
-522 IGADYR
+522 LGADYR

-540 VNLIDQSAGT
+540 TNLIDESADT
-550 LTLLQDW
+550 LTLLQNW
-557 WKASA
+557 WSA
-562 NPINQDVAIEELSL
+562 YAAPVNANAAVAELSV

-599 PAPTVPANF
+599 PAPNVSANF
-608 LDTTTNS
+608 LDPTTNGL
-615 VVLNTQPLWPTSY
+615 VLNRQPLWPTSY
-628 HDFAPRLGLAW
+628 HDYAPRLGLAW

-647 VLRAGGGLYYDSSM
+647 VLRAGGGLFYDSSM

-668 NGGPFSASTPLKS
+668 NGGPFNASKLTS
-681 NISPFSTSSLTFGFE
+681 NISLIASSSLTFGFE

-711 EHGFGTHDVISLGY
+711 EHGFGTHDEISLGY
-725 VGSSGRDLIRREAGG
+725 VGSSGRELIRREAGG
-740 AGSSGQDYVALT
+740 AGSIGQSYAALT
-752 TNHGA
+752 TDHGA
-757 SSYNALEAQYRRH
+757 SSYDALEAQYRRH

-789 DSSDSFLLW
+789 DSSDAFLLW
-798 STNGA
+798 CASGA

-825 YELPPPGSPRFAARL
+825 YQLAPPASPGFAARL
-840 LGGWVFDGI
+840 VGGWAFDAI

-855 FPIVLQQQEEI
+855 FPITLQQQEEI
-866 LAINIVNAYRPN
+866 DAIGVVNAYRPD

-887 SDANAPGGKTLNPA
+887 SEANAPGGKTLNPA
-901 AFSIPG
+901 AFSVPG
-907 TYNTK
+907 TYNTA

-931 SLKREFHFSEQRGIQ
+931 SLKREFHFGEQRGIQ
-946 VRLEV
+946 FRLEA
-951 FNALNQANFADPIK
+951 FNAFNHANFADPIK

>member
-1 MSVGRL
+1 MPVGRL

-14 CVSIAPARAQ
+14 SVSIAPARAQ
-24 RYGEV
+24 RYGEI
-29 FGRIVDF
+29 FGKIVD
-36 SQGGVFDASITIVD
+36 SSLGGVSDASIMLVD
-50 EDTGFRRTVQS
+50 EDTGFRRTAQS

-68 VGSLAP
+68 IGSLAP

-87 PVMKFGVKVSS
+87 PVMMFGVRVSA
-98 GAAAR
+98 GVAAR
-103 EDFQLPLGSMEESVT
+103 QDFQLPLGSIEDSVT

-175 TTSGM
+175 TTGGM
-180 RPNTNL
+180 RANTNL
-186 FTVDGVS
+186 FTVDGIS

-206 SSGGALPALSAF
+206 SSGGSLPALSAF

-231 DFKLQTSTAVAEFGR
+231 EFKLQTSTAVAEFGR

-257 AGTDHFHG
+257 AGTDQFHG
-265 SAVFRYR
+265 AAVFRYR

-287 DPRAPLGYEDF
+287 YPRAPLGYEDF

-311 FFFLSYEGIWL
+311 FFFLTYEGIWL
-322 NQPYVYK
+322 NQPYMYK
-329 VPVPSTDTRLAVSP
+329 VPVPSADVRLAVSP
-343 AERAVLNLFPQP
+343 AEQAVLNLFPQP
-355 NQGSLGQGAALWT
+355 NQGLIAPSVGLWT
-368 GQINRPA
+368 GQINRAA

-386 AVTPRVTLFGRYSDS
+386 AVTPRVTLFARYSDS

-406 FGMPQVNHLDLRAQS
+406 FGMPQVNHLNLRAQS

-427 ARPTARTVL
+427 ARPTLRTVL

-446 ADSIWTDTTGSNA
+446 ADSIWTDSAGSDA

-466 LASGF
+466 LAAGF
-471 FPNVTVPCDELVRFS
+471 FPRNTITCDDLVRLS
-486 IDGIGQVT
+486 INGIGQVI
-494 SGPEGSRRERQFQIV
+494 SGREGSRRERQFQIV
-509 PTAGLNLGRHAIK
+509 PTAGLNLGHHSIK
-522 IGADYR
+522 LGADYR

-540 VNLIDQSAGT
+540 TNLIDESADT
-550 LTLLQDW
+550 ITLLQDW
-557 WKASA
+557 WDAYAAPVNAS
-562 NPINQDVAIEELSL
+562 VGVEELSV

-599 PAPTVPANF
+599 PAPTVAGYF
-608 LDTTTNS
+608 LDTTSNNL
-615 VVLNTQPLWPTSY
+615 VLNTQPLWPTSY

-639 RLTKDGRT
+639 RLTKEGRT

-661 SIATDLI
+661 SIATDVI
-668 NGGPFSASTPLKS
+668 NGGPFSASRLIS
-681 NISPFSTSSLTFGFE
+681 GISPISTSSLMFGFE

-725 VGSSGRDLIRREAGG
+725 VGSSGRGLIRREAGG
-740 AGSSGQDYVALT
+740 AGSNGQDYVALT
-752 TNHGA
+752 TNQAA

-776 AVASYA
+776 AVASYT

-789 DSSDSFLLW
+789 DSSDAFLLW
-798 STNGA
+798 SANGA

-825 YELPPPGSPRFAARL
+825 YELPPPNSPRFTARL
-840 LGGWVFDGI
+840 LGSWVFDGI
-849 VHARTG
+849 VHAHTG
-855 FPIVLQQQEEI
+855 FPINLQQEEEI
-866 LAINIVNAYRPN
+866 DAINVVNAYRPG

-887 SDANAPGGKTLNPA
+887 SDTHAPGGKTLNPA

-907 TYNTK
+907 TYNTT

-919 VPSGFGMEQVDL
+919 VLSGFGMKQVDL
-931 SLKREFHFSEQRGIQ
+931 SLKREFPFGEKRGIQ
-946 VRLEV
+946 FRLEV
-951 FNALNQANFADPIK
+951 FNALNLANFADPIR
-965 FLDSPLFGQSTS
+965 FMDSPLFGQSTS
-977 MLNTMLGTGS
+977 MLNSMLGTGS

-1001 RSVQLS
+1001 RSAQLS
-1007 VRLHF
+1007 VRFHF